1 MLSKRLAVTAL
12 AAVATFAFSGLSMAG
27 QKPSKKTDAAKP
39 AVVAKDA
46 EKAANDAAAAAAPKI
61 DVLEPVKDYGTV
73 PKGTKIDWAFAVRNN
88 GASDLE
94 IKSAAPSCG
103 CTVTDFDKVIKPGQT
118 GKINAHVDTA
128 AFSGPISKHVTV
140 MSNDPAT
147 PATQL
152 TLNATVKPYVESL
165 PTGFLRY
172 NVLQGADQTQTVT
185 LYSEE
190 EQPFEIKGIDVP
202 PGDFVKVNYTKVD
215 KDTDRVP
222 AGKEGQTQYKVNVT
236 LGGAKMQT
244 GPLAEHVVIHTNS
257 KFQPDYNLSLSGVV
271 RPTYMVM
278 PTVLNFG
285 EVSSADPSATRTVT
299 VQSNDKVTPDKFK
312 VNKVESSIKGL
323 IAESKPSDQPGMFE
337 VNVKVDKSAKPGDF
351 DGMLKIYTS
360 DKVNPITT
368 IPIKG
373 TITKD
378 APKAN
383 SSK

>member
-1 MLSKRLAVTAL
+1 MLSKRLSTTTL
-12 AAVATFAFSGLSMAG
+12 AAVATFVFSGISMAASPATAK
-27 QKPSKKTDAAKP
+27 KPAAAKP
-39 AVVAKDA
+39 AANAKA
-46 EKAANDAAAAAAPKI
+46 TESATTPKI
-61 DVLEPVKDYGTV
+61 DILEPVKDYGTV
-73 PKGTKIDWAFAVRNN
+73 PKGTKIDWAFQVKNS
-88 GASDLE
+88 GTSDLE

-118 GKINAHVDTA
+118 GKITAHVDTV

-152 TLNATVKPYVESL
+152 TLNAVVKPYVEAL
-165 PTGFLRY
+165 PNGFLRF
-172 NVLQGADQTQTVT
+172 NVLQGAEQTQTVT

-190 EQPFEIKGIDVP
+190 DQPFEIRGVDVP
-202 PGDFVKVNYTKVD
+202 PGEYVKVNYVKID
-215 KDTDRVP
+215 KDTERVP

-236 LGGAKMQT
+236 LGGPKVPT
-244 GPLAEHVVIHTNS
+244 GPMSDHLVIHTNS
-257 KFQPDYNLSLSGVV
+257 KFQPDYTISLSGVV

-299 VQSNDKVTPDKFK
+299 VQSNDKVTPDQFK
-312 VNKVESSIKGL
+312 VSKVESSVKGL
-323 IAESKPSDQPGMFE
+323 VAVAKASDQPGMYE
-337 VNVKVDKSAKPGDF
+337 VNVKVDKTAKLGDF
-351 DGMLKIYTS
+351 DGTLKIYTS
-360 DKVNPITT
+360 DKLNPVTT
-368 IPIKG
+368 VPLKG
-373 TITKD
+373 TVTKN